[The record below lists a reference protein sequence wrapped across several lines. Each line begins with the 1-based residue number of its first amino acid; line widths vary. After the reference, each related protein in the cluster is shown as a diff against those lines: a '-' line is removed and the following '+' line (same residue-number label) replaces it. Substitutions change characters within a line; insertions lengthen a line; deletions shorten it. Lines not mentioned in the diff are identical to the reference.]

1 VTPRRFP
8 ARAILLDWDGT
19 LLNSYVADSRAYL
32 QMFRALGINWGLR
45 ELARHYSPNWYNVYR
60 AAKVPRHAWENAD
73 RLWHEAY
80 ERESPALLAGARVAV
95 ERMAR
100 NFTLGVV
107 TSGNR
112 RRVHQQLRDFRLDVH
127 FTVCVCA
134 EDAAHRKPHPAPL
147 KLALQKLKLE
157 PESSIYV
164 GDAPEDV
171 EMARRARV
179 RVFGVCGP
187 FPTAA
192 RVRAAKP
199 DLMLASIAQL
209 PRRIV
214 PMPTAGRTIGNV

>member
-1 VTPRRFP
+1 MTPRRFP

-19 LLNSYVADSRAYL
+19 ILNSYAADSRAYL

-45 ELARHYSPNWYNVYR
+45 ELARHYSPNWHNVYR
-60 AAKVPRHAWENAD
+60 AAKVPRHAWEDAD
-73 RLWHEAY
+73 RLWYEAY
-80 ERESPALLAGARVAV
+80 DKESPELLAGARAAI
-95 ERMAR
+95 ERMAKS
-100 NFTLGVV
+100 FTLGVV

-112 RRVHQQLRDFRLDVH
+112 RRVHKQLRDFRLDVH
-127 FTVCVCA
+127 FAVCVCA

-157 PESSIYV
+157 PELCIYV

-199 DLMLASIAQL
+199 DAMLASIREL
-209 PRRIV
+209 PRRII
-214 PMPTAGRTIGNV
+214 PIA

>member
-1 VTPRRFP
+1 MKFRRFP

-19 LLNSYVADSRAYL
+19 VLNSYAADSRAYL
-32 QMFRALGINWGLR
+32 HMFRSLGIDWGMR
-45 ELARHYSPNWYNVYR
+45 ELALHYSPNWYKVYR
-60 AAKVPRHAWENAD
+60 AARLPRRSWVDAD

-80 ERESPALLAGARVAV
+80 EKESPKLLAGARAAI
-95 ERMAR
+95 ERMAKS
-100 NFTLGVV
+100 FTLGVV

-112 RRVHQQLRDFRLDVH
+112 RRVRRQLRDFGLARH
-127 FTVCVCA
+127 FSVCVCA

-147 KLALQKLKLE
+147 KLALQKLQLAA
-157 PESSIYV
+157 ESCIYV

-192 RVRAAKP
+192 RVRAARP
-199 DLMLASIAQL
+199 DLMLASIAEV
-209 PRRIV
+209 PRCV
-214 PMPTAGRTIGNV
+214 APFED

>member
-1 VTPRRFP
+1 
-8 ARAILLDWDGT
+8 
-19 LLNSYVADSRAYL
+19 
-32 QMFRALGINWGLR
+32 MFRALGINWGLR
-45 ELARHYSPNWYNVYR
+45 ELALHYSPNWFNVYR
-60 AAKVPRHAWENAD
+60 AARLPRRAWAEAD

-80 ERESPALLAGARVAV
+80 LKESPKLLAGARAVV
-95 ERMAR
+95 ERMAGR
-100 NFTLGVV
+100 FTLGVV

-112 RRVHQQLRDFRLDVH
+112 ERVCRQLRDFRLEGY

-147 KLALQKLKLE
+147 KLALRKLKLA
-157 PESSIYV
+157 PESCIYV
-164 GDAPEDV
+164 GDAPEDI

-199 DLMLASIAQL
+199 DLMLASIAEL

-214 PMPTAGRTIGNV
+214 PVA